1 VDEQVSEPPE
11 ASPTDELAP
20 SDRVSPSAPPP
31 PPQAPP
37 FGSPFGPPVGS
48 PYGPPAASPY
58 GPPPYAPPGPFSPP
72 GSLVPPPNSPPNS
85 PLDLPSDW
93 PDSPSAWTAP
103 PSDPRLWGPAFGP
116 AGQPGGGPGVP
127 GPGEPRPLGRAV
139 FVIAVVAALI
149 GGLVGG
155 ALVAATRNPRTT
167 TVIHQT
173 EVGSNTSTFTKPA
186 DIQGVLAKV
195 EPAVVTIHTEA
206 FQAGSVGLQEVG
218 AGTGMVLTADGEIL
232 TNAHVVT
239 GAQHITVALPNDRQ
253 THDADPVAVDTSD
266 DIALIRLRNVSGLP
280 TVALGRS
287 VDLHVGDA
295 VLAVG
300 DALDLPGGPTVTSG
314 IVSALGRP
322 LQGDNGEQ
330 LDNLIQ
336 TDAAINPGNSGGPLV
351 NSSGQV
357 VGMNTAVIQ
366 QSGSG
371 STAQNLGFAIAVD
384 TIKPIVDQLRTGH
397 ASKAF
402 LGVSSDDNTSS
413 IAQRYG
419 ISVDNGAI
427 LVQVQPGSAAAAVG
441 LRANDVIVKFDGK
454 DITNAGDLVAGVRAI
469 RPGDKVAVEWVRGS
483 QHLHAAVTLGSKAL
497 TSTG

>member
-1 VDEQVSEPPE
+1 M
-11 ASPTDELAP
+11 
-20 SDRVSPSAPPP
+20 
-31 PPQAPP
+31 
-37 FGSPFGPPVGS
+37 
-48 PYGPPAASPY
+48 
-58 GPPPYAPPGPFSPP
+58 
-72 GSLVPPPNSPPNS
+72 
-85 PLDLPSDW
+85 
-93 PDSPSAWTAP
+93 
-103 PSDPRLWGPAFGP
+103 
-116 AGQPGGGPGVP
+116 
-127 GPGEPRPLGRAV
+127 

-149 GGLVGG
+149 GGLAGG
-155 ALVAATRNPRTT
+155 GLVAATRSSKTT

-195 EPAVVTIHTEA
+195 EPGVVTIHTEA

-218 AGTGMVLTADGEIL
+218 AGTGMVLTSGGEVL

-239 GAQHITVALPNDRQ
+239 GAQHITVALPDDRQ
-253 THDADPVAVDTSD
+253 THSAEPVAIDASD
-266 DIALIRLRNVSGLP
+266 DIALVQIQGVSGLP
-280 TVALGRS
+280 TVSLGKS
-287 VDLHVGDA
+287 GDLRVGDA

-351 NSSGQV
+351 NSSGLV

-366 QSGSG
+366 QAGAG

-384 TIKPIVDQLRTGH
+384 TIKPIIDELRTGH

-402 LGVSSDDNTSS
+402 LGVSPEDNSSD

-419 ISVDNGAI
+419 ISVNTGAI
-427 LVQVQPGSAAAAVG
+427 LVQVSSGSAAAAVG
-441 LRANDVIVKFDGK
+441 LQPNDVIVTFNGK
-454 DITNAGDLVAGVRAI
+454 DITNAGDLVADVRAAK
-469 RPGDKVAVEWVRGS
+469 PGDKVDVEWVRGS
-483 QHLHAAVTLGSKAL
+483 QHMHATVTLGSKAL
-497 TSTG
+497 TSAG